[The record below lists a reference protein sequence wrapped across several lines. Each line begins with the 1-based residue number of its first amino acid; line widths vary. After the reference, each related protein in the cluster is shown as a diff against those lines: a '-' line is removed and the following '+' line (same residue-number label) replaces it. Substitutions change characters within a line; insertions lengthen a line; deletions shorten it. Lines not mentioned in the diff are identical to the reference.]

1 MTPKEQFEEIS
12 ITVEDRNLRL
22 KYIDEKMQCINKCE
36 QIADE
41 FAIEFIYWL
50 GVNNYKN
57 YSNGWA
63 NLFTKVMSEKEL
75 LEKFKKEKGL

>member
-1 MTPKEQFEEIS
+1 MASIDKTYTNSYKEYQ
-12 ITVEDRNLRL
+12 
-22 KYIDEKMQCINKCE
+22 
-36 QIADE
+36 E
-41 FAIEFIYWL
+41 FKDWL